1 MASEFTLASSVIAG
15 FIQFAADNE
24 DHNTYS
30 LDEREIFHGMRIIMC
45 SREEK
50 MMTNKRIKM
59 FSKVIKSSDAVKRV
73 ELKLLLVQVYS
84 NETFYLQAFTFFFR
98 NWCGYIVEKHNCYV
112 ASDLP

>member
-1 MASEFTLASSVIAG
+1 MVSEFTLASSVIAG
-15 FIQFAADNE
+15 VIQFTADNE

-45 SREEK
+45 SREEE

-59 FSKVIKSSDAVKRV
+59 FSKVIKNIDAAKRV

-84 NETFYLQAFTFFFR
+84 NETFYLQAFIFFR
-98 NWCGYIVEKHNCYV
+98 TCCGYILEKHNC
-112 ASDLP
+112 